1 MDYDDVVEN
10 TRETL
15 NSYRV
20 SQLREL
26 CRESG
31 VSQCAKNKM
40 ILVNRLL
47 PIVLKEAGYVVVN
60 IPETKKKF
68 KKKKV
73 EEKKVEENDIEIG
86 ESSDIE
92 ESSDDESSI
101 TEPEN

>member
-1 MDYDDVVEN
+1 MDYDNIVEN

-15 NSYRV
+15 KSYRV

-60 IPETKKKF
+60 ISETKKKF

-73 EEKKVEENDIEIG
+73 QEIKVEESDIE
-86 ESSDIE
+86 IE
-92 ESSDDESSI
+92 ESSNDESSV